1 MLIFRHKSFTQTS
14 IKHFERNNEI
24 QTGKAFRISLNN
36 RPSGPSG
43 WPEPKSQSFYPDHG
57 TVETSPAL
65 CSVWVCLLGKK
76 WPRTE
81 VLMLCSSEVELRTL
95 YTLTYNETVCNMPS
109 SNTLDISLL
118 AEGKRMLG
126 TSWHKTKQDKCIKY
140 HIVCITCCSS
150 QSFSIYAVMS
160 SLYHDFEGL
169 SLINIHI
176 VSLTYLSS
184 DQQLQTEA

>member
-1 MLIFRHKSFTQTS
+1 MRFRLERLFVYPQTTVQVAHQGDQS
-14 IKHFERNNEI
+14 QKVNHFI
-24 QTGKAFRISLNN
+24 RITAPLKQVL
-36 RPSGPSG
+36 RC
-43 WPEPKSQSFYPDHG
+43 
-57 TVETSPAL
+57 VL
-65 CSVWVCLLGKK
+65 CKK

-95 YTLTYNETVCNMPS
+95 YTITYNETVCNMQS

-126 TSWHKTKQDKCIKY
+126 TSWHETKQDKCIKY

-150 QSFSIYAVMS
+150 QSFSIYTVMS

-169 SLINIHI
+169 SLINIRI

-184 DQQLQTEA
+184 NQQLQTEA